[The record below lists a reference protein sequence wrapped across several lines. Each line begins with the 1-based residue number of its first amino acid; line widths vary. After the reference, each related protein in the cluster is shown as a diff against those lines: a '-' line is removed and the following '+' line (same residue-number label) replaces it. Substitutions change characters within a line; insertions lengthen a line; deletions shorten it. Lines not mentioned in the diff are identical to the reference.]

1 VVAVAPR
8 GNEGAAMTSA
18 RDEILA
24 RVRTALGPNPAP
36 VTVPRQYRRASTV
49 DNVVELFADR
59 LRDYGA
65 TVVHVTPD
73 GVAAAIAEQ
82 VRGRVRVAPG
92 LPWLETGPEGPRVGG
107 VAVEVDDSG
116 PPAELDAVDTAV
128 TAVAAACAVTGTI
141 VLDGSPDQGRRALT
155 LVPDRHVCVVHTG
168 QIVGTV
174 PELIARLNPRA
185 PLTFV
190 SGPSA
195 TSDIELKR
203 VKGVHGPRQLVVII
217 VADTTGQPIRR
228 NTNG

>member
-1 VVAVAPR
+1 
-8 GNEGAAMTSA
+8 MSSA
-18 RDEILA
+18 RDDILA

-36 VTVPRQYRRASTV
+36 VTVPRQYRRTSTV

-92 LPWLETGPEGPRVGG
+92 LPWLEAGPEGPRVGG
-107 VAVEVDDSG
+107 VAVEVDDGG
-116 PPAELDAVDTAV
+116 PAAELDAVDTAV
-128 TAVAAACAVTGTI
+128 TAAAAACAVTGTI

-155 LVPDRHVCVVHTG
+155 LVPDRHVCVVHSG

-195 TSDIELKR
+195 TADIELKR
-203 VKGVHGPRQLVVII
+203 VKGVHGPRQLVVVI
-217 VADTTGQPIRR
+217 VADTTGPSIRR
-228 NTNG
+228 STDG

>member
-1 VVAVAPR
+1 
-8 GNEGAAMTSA
+8 MTSA

-24 RVRTALGPNPAP
+24 RVRTALGPNPP
-36 VTVPRQYRRASTV
+36 TVTVPREYQRSSTV
-49 DNVVELFADR
+49 DNVVELFEHR

-73 GVAAAIAEQ
+73 GVAAAVAEQ
-82 VRGRVRVAPG
+82 VCGRVRVAPG
-92 LPWLETGPEGPRVGG
+92 LPWLVSDPDGVRMGG
-107 VAVEVDDSG
+107 VAVEVDDG
-116 PPAELDAVDTAV
+116 GAPAELDTVDTAV
-128 TAVAAACAVTGTI
+128 TGAAAACAATGTI

-155 LVPDRHVCVVHTG
+155 LVPDRHVCIVHTG

-195 TSDIELKR
+195 TADIELKR

-217 VADTTGQPIRR
+217 VADAAGRSITRTIDG
-228 NTNG
+228 

>member
-1 VVAVAPR
+1 
-8 GNEGAAMTSA
+8 MTSA

-36 VTVPRQYRRASTV
+36 VTVLREYRRSSTM
-49 DNVVELFADR
+49 DNVIELFEDR

-73 GVAAAIAEQ
+73 GVAAAVAEQ

-92 LPWLETGPEGPRVGG
+92 LPWLESGPDGPHVGG
-107 VAVEVDDSG
+107 VAVEVDDGG
-116 PPAELDAVDTAV
+116 PAAELDAVDTAV
-128 TAVAAACAVTGTI
+128 TGAAAACAVTGTI

-155 LVPDRHVCVVHTG
+155 LVPDRHVCVVHSG
-168 QIVGTV
+168 QIVGAV
-174 PELIARLNPRA
+174 PELLARLNPRA

-195 TSDIELKR
+195 TADIELQR

-217 VADTTGQPIRR
+217 VADTTGQ
-228 NTNG
+228 